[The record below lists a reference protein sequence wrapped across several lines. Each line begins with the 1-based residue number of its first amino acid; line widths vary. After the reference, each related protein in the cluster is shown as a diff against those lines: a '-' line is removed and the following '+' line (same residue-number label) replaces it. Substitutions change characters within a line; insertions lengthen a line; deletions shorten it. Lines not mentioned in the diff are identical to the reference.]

1 MLRDL
6 SARHLAREGLVGPS
20 LDLKGQG
27 EKLLLLAAQRYAD
40 VTVLSGGT
48 GGVWAASSLI
58 PRSEQNRGKNSPNRV
73 GSEVSQ
79 GS

>member
-40 VTVLSGGT
+40 VTVLGRDRWCVGCLVS
-48 GGVWAASSLI
+48 
-58 PRSEQNRGKNSPNRV
+58 NS
-73 GSEVSQ
+73 
-79 GS
+79 